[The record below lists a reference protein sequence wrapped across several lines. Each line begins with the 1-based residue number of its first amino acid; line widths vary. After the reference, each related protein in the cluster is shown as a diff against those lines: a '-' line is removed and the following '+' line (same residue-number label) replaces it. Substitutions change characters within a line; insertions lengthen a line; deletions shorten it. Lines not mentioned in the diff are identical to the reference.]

1 MRIGFDLLGVMDPDF
16 DLRRAGQLAA
26 DAEEAGFD
34 SVWFPNLTRGA
45 DALSLITLAGQA
57 TSTIELGTAVVPTY
71 PRHPL
76 AMAQQ
81 AATTNVLVNGRL
93 ALGIGPSH
101 RMRIED
107 EHGLS
112 YEKPARHVREYLSV
126 LVPVLREGSVDFKGE
141 TYRVTSGLQVQENVP
156 FPVLISALAPAM
168 LRAAGELCDGT
179 ITWMAGRRAIDDHIV
194 PRVTAAAEAAGRPS
208 PRIVVALPVAVSD
221 PDEGR
226 RAAVSNFGVYAQLP
240 NYRRMLDTGNADGPG
255 DVAIVGDEEAVVS
268 ELRALAASGVT
279 DFSAAILHVGDEA
292 AAREGSFRRTYELLA
307 SLARTGL

>member
-1 MRIGFDLLGVMDPDF
+1 MRIGLDLIGVSDPGF
-16 DLRRAGQLAA
+16 DLRRAGEVAA
-26 DAEEAGFD
+26 EAESAGFA
-34 SVWFPNLTRGA
+34 SVWYANLTRGA

-81 AATTNVLVNGRL
+81 AATTNVLVGGRL

-126 LVPVLREGSVDFKGE
+126 LVPVLREESVDFKGE
-141 TYRVTSGLQVQENVP
+141 TYQVTSGLQVQGNRP

-168 LRAAGELCDGT
+168 LRVAGELADGT
-179 ITWMAGRRAIDDHIV
+179 ITWMAGRRAVDEHVV
-194 PRVTAAAEAAGRPS
+194 PRITAAAKEAGRPS
-208 PRIVVALPVAVSD
+208 PRIVVTLPIAVSD

-226 RAAVSNFGVYAQLP
+226 RAAAGQFAFYAQLP
-240 NYRRMLDTGNADGPG
+240 NYRRMLDTGGADTPG
-255 DVAIVGDEEAVVS
+255 DVAIVGDEVAVEA

-279 DFSAAILHVGDEA
+279 DFCAAIVHVGDDA
-292 AAREGSFRRTYELLA
+292 AARQRSSRRTFEFLGN
-307 SLARTGL
+307 LARTGL